1 MALKNDP
8 DQIQIKERKGTWR
21 RFVRLF
27 FRCRL
32 PWLFLAAYVALEVLF
47 VNVGVDQ
54 TDAMAQLFAGD
65 TSAASV
71 ARLIG
76 LIVANL
82 LLGNLVVF
90 VGAVT
95 SARIDRNMRGVLT
108 EKLLRLPLSYFKDEP
123 PREAIYRILQNC
135 IVITSTIMLFI
146 IPIAT
151 ALYKSASIAQRVFT
165 HDWRLSAV
173 MLAFVPLQFLIT
185 FLFGRI
191 NFFLSSRDADIKSSL
206 MHRLAEM
213 ITNIPLAKAFARED
227 REEARG
233 KELVDRLYR
242 VNIKGGWVDQFRDL
256 GQTGISMAQAAV
268 MVLTGMTLLGSGE
281 ITTRGWITF
290 FLFSSTFN
298 GAIFELM
305 MYWNNIKVIQGGAD
319 KVAEIMD
326 AEEEPRDG
334 EPVEHLSGDLVLSN
348 VVFGY
353 EPDKPVLK
361 GVSCC
366 FPAGSRTALLGMSGC
381 GKTTLT
387 SLLMRLYEPQSGQI
401 TVSGKNVRDYALDDN
416 RSGKNVRDY
425 ALDDY
430 RRQFV
435 MVSQNDM
442 IFSGTIR
449 ENICYGYEDVS
460 EERVMEALKLAGAYD
475 FVMEKPEGLDT
486 RVEEYGSNLSGG
498 QRQKLAVARAAL
510 SDAPYMILDEPAASM
525 DAMAVSALME
535 SVKRISE
542 GRCLILIGHSPSV
555 LNLAERVVV
564 LEDGKASFEG
574 PVSEAVLK
582 NEFVKALAGGEVS
595 AE

>member
-1 MALKNDP
+1 MAQMRKGEGMPAKNDP
-8 DQIQIKERKGTWR
+8 DRVHVKERKGTWR

-32 PWLFLAAYVALEVLF
+32 PWLFLALYIALEFLF
-47 VNVGVDQ
+47 VNIGVDQ
-54 TDAMAQLFAGD
+54 TDATAQLFAGD

-108 EKLLRLPLSYFKDEP
+108 EKLMRLPLSYFKEDS

-135 IVITSTIMLFI
+135 IVITSTIMLFL
-146 IPIAT
+146 IPVAT
-151 ALYKSASIAQRVFT
+151 ALYKSASIVRRVFT

-173 MLAFVPLQFLIT
+173 MLAFVPVQIFLA

-191 NFFLSSRDADIKSSL
+191 NFFLSSRDADLHAGL
-206 MHRLAEM
+206 MHRLAET

-227 REEARG
+227 REEKKG
-233 KELVDRLYR
+233 EELVDRLYR
-242 VNIKGGWVDQFRDL
+242 VSIRGGWFDQFRDL
-256 GQTGISMAQAAV
+256 GGVAVSLTQAVV
-268 MVLTGMTLLGSGE
+268 MTLTGMSLLGNGE

-298 GAIFELM
+298 GAISEFM
-305 MYWNNIKVIQGGAD
+305 IYWNNIKIIQGGAD

-326 AEEEPRDG
+326 AMEEDYGG
-334 EPVEHLSGDLVLSN
+334 EQVEHLNGDLTLSD
-348 VVFGY
+348 VTFGY
-353 EPDKPVLK
+353 DPEKPVIK
-361 GVSCC
+361 GLSCT
-366 FPAGSRTALLGMSGC
+366 FPAGTRTALLGVSGC

-387 SLLMRLYEPQSGQI
+387 SLLMRLYDPQSGEVQ
-401 TVSGKNVRDYALDDN
+401 VGGKNA
-416 RSGKNVRDY
+416 RDY

-449 ENICYGYEDVS
+449 ENVCYGHGDVP
-460 EERVMEALKLAGAYD
+460 EEKILEALKLAGAYD
-475 FVMEKPEGLDT
+475 FVMERPEGLDA

-498 QRQKLAVARAAL
+498 QRQKLAMARAAL
-510 SDAPYMILDEPAASM
+510 SSAPYMILDEPAASM
-525 DAMAVSALME
+525 DALAVSALME
-535 SVKRISE
+535 SIRRISE
-542 GRCLILIGHSPSV
+542 GRSLILIGHSPSV
-555 LNLAERVVV
+555 LTLAERVVV
-564 LEDGKASFEG
+564 LENGKASFEG
-574 PVSEAVLK
+574 PLSEGLK
-582 NEFVKALAGGEVS
+582 KSDFVRALSKGEVS